1 MSAIRKNK
9 RFWED
14 PRTYGTILLIMTI
27 DRFGSSFLNLS
38 PVTIV
43 MDIEDEL
50 KVELPPANVDKLLA
64 AISIL
69 TSDLFQTS
77 LPDFILIC
85 NALSG
90 EPVSFRVF
98 DPATVSESAWGVSE
112 GMLIYP
118 PENPEEFFS
127 DEIQEYLREVCKLE
141 GFLTPPGPI
150 SVVLKNKDLEHPG
163 YGSAF
168 VDPSMFGFV
177 TTSNNEK
184 VEEVE
189 SMVISRMAELF
200 NQLANISLENG
211 DNKKLFQLHEI
222 SIKKLLGVNR

>member
-1 MSAIRKNK
+1 MSAIKKNK

-50 KVELPPANVDKLLA
+50 KVELPPTNVDKLLA
-64 AISIL
+64 SISIL
-69 TSDLFQTS
+69 TTDLFQTS

-98 DPATVSESAWGVSE
+98 DPATVNESAWGISE

-118 PENPEEFFS
+118 PDNPEEFFS
-127 DEIQEYLREVCKLE
+127 DEIQEYLREICKLE

-150 SVVLKNKDLEHPG
+150 SVFLKNKDLGGSG
-163 YGSAF
+163 YSSAF
-168 VDPSMFGFV
+168 VDPSIFGFV
-177 TTSNNEK
+177 TTSNSEK

-189 SMVISRMAELF
+189 SMVLSRMSELF
-200 NQLANISLENG
+200 NQLANITLENG
-211 DNKKLFQLHEI
+211 DNKNLFQLREI
-222 SIKKLLGVNR
+222 SVKKLFGIDR